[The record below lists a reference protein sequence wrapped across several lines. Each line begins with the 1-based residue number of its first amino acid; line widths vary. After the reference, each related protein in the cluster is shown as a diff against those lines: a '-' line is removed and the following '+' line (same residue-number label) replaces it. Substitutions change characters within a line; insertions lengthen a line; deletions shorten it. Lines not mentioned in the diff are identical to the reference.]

1 MGVVDA
7 RAFTV
12 DEGLKAA
19 RTITDTDNARERLRR
34 EGVAVSDRDL
44 S

>member
-1 MGVVDA
+1 MGVVDT

-19 RTITDTDNARERLRR
+19 RTITDTDNAREK
-34 EGVAVSDRDL
+34 GVAVSDRDL